1 VSPGAPPG
9 TGKSA
14 PPETRPGPAGA
25 PGPVAAAIASPGWAD
40 AGRRGPAVT
49 LGARFAWAVGAIA
62 AALAIWQVA
71 VTLAHVPVYYIP
83 APSDIATA
91 LWNGRSLY
99 PVHFAYTMYATLAGF
114 GIALVLGLLL
124 AMLVSEVWLLERT
137 VFPLL
142 VAGQSMPRI
151 ALAPIVIVWF
161 GFGLTSKIVLAA
173 FSAFFP
179 VLLNMVHGL
188 ATTNQDQIALL
199 RSLRATRAQ
208 ILWHVKLPN
217 ALPFLLAG
225 ANVSVI
231 FSMLATIVAEFLGA
245 NRGMGFLIVQESN
258 NLDTAGVFATIFV
271 LSLAG
276 LVFHYGI
283 QLVRSRVL
291 DWAAES
297 ELGGSQT

>member
-1 VSPGAPPG
+1 MKAGARIETATP
-9 TGKSA
+9 A
-14 PPETRPGPAGA
+14 PPESRRGWAGA
-25 PGPVAAAIASPGWAD
+25 
-40 AGRRGPAVT
+40 
-49 LGARFAWAVGAIA
+49 LGARFAWAAGAIA
-62 AALAIWQVA
+62 GALAIWEVA
-71 VTLAHVPVYYIP
+71 VTLAHIPVYYIP
-83 APSDIATA
+83 APSNVAAA
-91 LWNGRSLY
+91 LWNGRNLY
-99 PVHFAYTMYATLAGF
+99 PLHFSYTMYATLAGF
-114 GIALVLGLLL
+114 GIALVLGFTL
-124 AMLVSEVWLLERT
+124 ASLVSEIWFLERT
-137 VFPLL
+137 LFPLL

-161 GFGLTSKIVLAA
+161 GFGLTSKVVLAA

-179 VLLNMVHGL
+179 VFLNMVHGL

-199 RSLRATRAQ
+199 RSLRASRAQ
-208 ILWHVKLPN
+208 IFRHVKVPN

-245 NRGMGFLIVQESN
+245 NRGMGYLIVQESN
-258 NLDTAGVFATIFV
+258 QLDTAGVFATIFV

-283 QLVRSRVL
+283 QFVRHRVL
-291 DWAAES
+291 NWAAGS